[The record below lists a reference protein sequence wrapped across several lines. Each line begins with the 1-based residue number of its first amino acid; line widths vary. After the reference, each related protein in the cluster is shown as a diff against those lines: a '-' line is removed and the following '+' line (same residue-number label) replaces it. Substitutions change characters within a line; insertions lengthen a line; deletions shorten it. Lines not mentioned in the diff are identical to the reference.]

1 MKKISFLVILLI
13 SNLFT
18 YSHDNCHKFE
28 KDEFE
33 IRYIKSPIHLNE
45 NVQYQLRNSVQCRVF
60 K

>member
-1 MKKISFLVILLI
+1 MKKLSFFVILLI

-33 IRYIKSPIHLNE
+33 VRYIKNPIHTLPKKDN
-45 NVQYQLRNSVQCRVF
+45 QLIHMQLS
-60 K
+60 